1 MFFSHKYILH
11 YFWLFSPK
19 IDERKNY
26 RTFWSKLWLNP
37 FKKDRFL
44 ILSKMDICSCL
55 KKAGFY
61 PPHNFTLFLASFH
74 EKCFKG
80 KTECFDQNH
89 GLTLSEKSNYGTLK
103 KERFLAIVQ
112 KDFFFYLEQHF
123 TFNVSNWFYSTT
135 PLFKT
140 VYY

>member
-1 MFFSHKYILH
+1 MKEKIE
-11 YFWLFSPK
+11 LF
-19 IDERKNY
+19 DQNY
-26 RTFWSKLWLNP
+26 GLTPL
-37 FKKDRFL
+37 KKERFL

-61 PPHNFTLFLASFH
+61 PPHHFTLFLASFH

-89 GLTLSEKSNYGTLK
+89 GLTLSEKSNSGTLK

-112 KDFFFYLEQHF
+112 KDFFYLEQHL
-123 TFNVSNWFYSTT
+123 TFNVSN
-135 PLFKT
+135 
-140 VYY
+140 

>member
-1 MFFSHKYILH
+1 MK
-11 YFWLFSPK
+11 K
-19 IDERKNY
+19 IEFCYQNY
-26 RTFWSKLWLNP
+26 ALTPLQKS
-37 FKKDRFL
+37 DIL

-89 GLTLSEKSNYGTLK
+89 GLTLSEKSNSGTLK

-112 KDFFFYLEQHF
+112 KDFFFYLEQHL
-123 TFNVSNWFYSTT
+123 TFNVSN
-135 PLFKT
+135 
-140 VYY
+140 

>member
-1 MFFSHKYILH
+1 MK
-11 YFWLFSPK
+11 K
-19 IDERKNY
+19 IEFCYQNY
-26 RTFWSKLWLNP
+26 ALTPLQKS
-37 FKKDRFL
+37 DIL

-61 PPHNFTLFLASFH
+61 PPHHFTLLLASFH

-89 GLTLSEKSNYGTLK
+89 GLTLSEKSNSGTLK

-112 KDFFFYLEQHF
+112 KDFFFYLEQHL
-123 TFNVSNWFYSTT
+123 TFKVSN
-135 PLFKT
+135 
-140 VYY
+140 